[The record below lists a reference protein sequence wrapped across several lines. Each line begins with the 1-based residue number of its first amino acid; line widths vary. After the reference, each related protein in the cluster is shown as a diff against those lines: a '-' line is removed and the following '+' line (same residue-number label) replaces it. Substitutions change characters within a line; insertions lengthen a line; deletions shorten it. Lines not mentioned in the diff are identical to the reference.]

1 MRRHQAPH
9 AFAAILLVLLAVAA
23 PGARAASPVVTAVGA
38 ANLSGFVDWSARLV
52 RFTAT
57 IDGRAAGLRL
67 PSARIEAERA
77 IEAALPAL
85 AKDLLFSIP
94 VDARRTILDTI
105 ADGTIDVDSVLGA
118 LESRRRV
125 SGSFS
130 TDFSTFSV
138 AFELPLSALEILYV
152 RHTSPSDRPPSL
164 EWAPTGAY
172 TGIVIYA
179 ALPLPVRGE
188 HGEAAVRPCLFP
200 RVWDGDMGSV
210 LESNMVAP
218 GAIARWGVVGYASS
232 VDSVGLEERVG
243 DAPLRASARMVFGNG
258 RTDLVIS
265 TEDARRIFGSPEN
278 SALVREGRVV
288 IVASGL

>member
-1 MRRHQAPH
+1 MRRLEPTR
-9 AFAAILLVLLAVAA
+9 AFTAILLLLLVS
-23 PGARAASPVVTAVGA
+23 AASGTGTGAPVLSVEGPAS
-38 ANLSGFVDWSARLV
+38 LSGEVDWPARLV
-52 RFTAT
+52 RFTAV
-57 IDGRAAGLRL
+57 IDGRTAGLRL

-77 IEAALPAL
+77 IEAALPTL

-118 LESRRRV
+118 LEARRRV

-130 TDFSTFSV
+130 PDLSTFSV
-138 AFELPLSALEILYV
+138 EFELPLSALETLYV
-152 RHTSPSDRPPSL
+152 RHTLPSDRPPSL
-164 EWAPTGAY
+164 EWAPTGSY

-188 HGEAAVRPCLFP
+188 HVETTLRPCLFP
-200 RVWDGDMGSV
+200 RVWDGDMVSV
-210 LESNMVAP
+210 LESNMVDPA
-218 GAIARWGVVGYASS
+218 AIARWGVAGYAVD

-278 SALVREGRVV
+278 SALIKEGRVI
-288 IVASGL
+288 IVAPGL